1 MYKSVSTK
9 YFMAVMLIL
18 GISIVMLS
26 SIFTAKIREYTVDD
40 SDERLRKT
48 CATVA
53 QILVQPDADISKEHF
68 GAAVWQAQNTI
79 KGVVM
84 INTDQNI
91 IVTDASGAV
100 LLSTVEGVKKD
111 ADIDL
116 SAFEFYT
123 DEEGERFLFSI
134 LSLLP
139 DTSEKYRIY
148 AKALTSRE
156 ETVGYIMALKST
168 AKQDEILGVTSR
180 AVIMGSLLMILA
192 AVVAIYFI
200 TERMMRPLR
209 SMTKATKRYAKGDFS
224 ARVEVWGDDEIAE
237 LGIAFNQMAQ
247 ALDNLEKMRAS
258 FLQSVSH
265 DLRTPMT
272 VIAGFIDNIN
282 SGVIPPDMHRHYLEI
297 VSNEVKRLS
306 RMVNTL
312 LDVSR
317 LESGDKKYNFTDF
330 DIAEMARL
338 ILISFE
344 KPIEEKKIEVEFIAE
359 DSIFVHADEDS
370 IHRVIYNLCHN
381 AIKFSAEGGLLRIKL
396 ERTKDEKVSV
406 SVYNEGQG
414 IAAEDLPYVFDR
426 FYKSDKSRGLDKTG
440 VGLGLYISK
449 TMIDAHGETLCVKS
463 EEGKNCEFAFSLK
476 TVAPHDK
483 NGKNLLQ

>member
-1 MYKSVSTK
+1 MYKSTFAK
-9 YFMAVMLIL
+9 YFTAFVLIL
-18 GISIVMLS
+18 GISIIMLS
-26 SIFTAKIREYTVDD
+26 SIFSALIREYTADD

-48 CATVA
+48 STTVA
-53 QILVQPDADISKEHF
+53 DILDPPDHDIKNL
-68 GAAVWQAQNTI
+68 AAVAEMHRGAI
-79 KGVVM
+79 EGIVK

-91 IVTDASGAV
+91 IVCDQDGKVLFTTLAAAATETLSPASFENY
-100 LLSTVEGVKKD
+100 T
-111 ADIDL
+111 AD
-116 SAFEFYT
+116 T
-123 DEEGERFLFSI
+123 GETFLFSVLP
-134 LSLLP
+134 LSNG
-139 DTSEKYRIY
+139 DAEKYRAY
-148 AKALTSRE
+148 AKPLSGE
-156 ETVGYIMALKST
+156 EGMIGYVLALKST
-168 AKQDEILGVTSR
+168 AKEDAIIGVTRR
-180 AVIMGSLLMILA
+180 AVITGSLWMMLA
-192 AVVAIYFI
+192 ALVAIYFI
-200 TERMMRPLR
+200 TERILHPLR

-224 ARVEVWGDDEIAE
+224 ARVEVWGDDEIAQ
-237 LGIAFNQMAQ
+237 LGTAFNQMAE

-282 SGVIPPDMHRHYLEI
+282 NGVIPPEMHHHYLEI
-297 VSNEVKRLS
+297 VSGEVKRLS

-344 KPIEEKKIEVEFIAE
+344 KPIDEKKIEVEFIAE

-381 AIKFSAEGGLLRIKL
+381 AIKFSAEGGLLRISL
-396 ERTKDEKVSV
+396 TKEKEGKVTV

-414 IAAEDLPYVFDR
+414 ISAEDLPYVFDR
-426 FYKSDKSRGLDKTG
+426 FYKTDKSRGLDKTG

-449 TMIDAHGETLCVKS
+449 TMVDAHGEQLRVRS
-463 EEGKNCEFAFSLK
+463 EEGKNCEFYFDLK
-476 TVAPHDK
+476 TVAPAEKTK
-483 NGKNLLQ
+483 NISK

>member
-1 MYKSVSTK
+1 MYKSVFIK
-9 YFMAVMLIL
+9 YFTAVMLIL

-26 SIFTAKIREYTVDD
+26 SIFTAKIHEYTADD

-53 QILVQPDADISKEHF
+53 AILDPPDHDIGDLEIVVK
-68 GAAVWQAQNTI
+68 QQNTREI
-79 KGVVM
+79 IRGVVA
-84 INTDQNI
+84 INADQDVVITDTNGKI
-91 IVTDASGAV
+91 
-100 LLSTVEGVKKD
+100 LLSTVEGAKD
-111 ADIDL
+111 INVN
-116 SAFEFYT
+116 SPKFELYIAE
-123 DEEGERFLFSI
+123 DGKEFLFSI
-134 LSLLP
+134 LP
-139 DTSEKYRIY
+139 IVNETSEKYRIY
-148 AKALTSRE
+148 AKPLTDGEQR
-156 ETVGYIMALKST
+156 VGYIMTLKST

-200 TERMMRPLR
+200 TERMMHPLR

-237 LGIAFNQMAQ
+237 LGTAFNQMAE

-344 KPIEEKKIEVEFIAE
+344 KPIDEKKIEVEFIAE

-370 IHRVIYNLCHN
+370 IYRVIYNLCHN
-381 AIKFSAEGGLLRIKL
+381 AIKFSSEGGLLRIKL
-396 ERTKDEKVSV
+396 ERVKDEKVSV

-449 TMIDAHGETLCVKS
+449 TMIDAHGEKLCVRS
-463 EEGKNCEFAFSLK
+463 EEGKNCEFQFALK
-476 TVAPHDK
+476 TVSPPDK
-483 NGKNLLQ
+483 NNKNG

>member
-1 MYKSVSTK
+1 
-9 YFMAVMLIL
+9 MLIL
-18 GISIVMLS
+18 GISIIMLS
-26 SIFTAKIREYTVDD
+26 SIFSALIREYTADD

-48 CATVA
+48 SATVA
-53 QILVQPDADISKEHF
+53 EMLDPPDHDIFDLNTIVK
-68 GAAVWQAQNTI
+68 QQNTQDVI
-79 KGVVM
+79 KGLVAINSDQSIVV
-84 INTDQNI
+84 
-91 IVTDASGAV
+91 V
-100 LLSTVEGVKKD
+100 
-111 ADIDL
+111 
-116 SAFEFYT
+116 
-123 DEEGERFLFSI
+123 DEEGSVLFSTIDGVRDTKINISEFEEYEAEDGKKFRFSI
-134 LSLLP
+134 LP
-139 DTSEKYRIY
+139 IVQNATEKYRVY
-148 AKALTSRE
+148 AKALTRSDGE
-156 ETVGYIMALKST
+156 IAGYVMAMKST
-168 AKQDEILGVTSR
+168 AKEDAIIGVTRR
-180 AVIMGSLLMILA
+180 AVITGSLWMILA
-192 AVVAIYFI
+192 ALVAIYFI
-200 TERMMRPLR
+200 TERILHPLR
-209 SMTKATKRYAKGDFS
+209 SMTKATKRYARGDFA

-237 LGIAFNQMAQ
+237 LGTAFNQMAE

-344 KPIEEKKIEVEFIAE
+344 KPIDEKHIEVEFIAE
-359 DSIFVHADEDS
+359 DSIFVHADEDA

-381 AIKFSAEGGLLRIKL
+381 AIKFSSEGGLLKIEL
-396 ERTKDEKVSV
+396 SRTKDEKVAI

-414 IAAEDLPYVFDR
+414 ISAEDLPYVFDR

-449 TMIDAHGETLCVKS
+449 TMIDAHGEQLRVRS
-463 EEGKNCEFAFSLK
+463 EEGKNCEFCFELK
-476 TVAPHDK
+476 TVAPPERTK
-483 NGKNLLQ
+483 NNI

>member
-1 MYKSVSTK
+1 MYKSTFAK
-9 YFMAVMLIL
+9 YFTAFVLIPGL
-18 GISIVMLS
+18 SIILLS
-26 SIFTAKIREYTVDD
+26 SIFIVLIREYTADN

-48 CATVA
+48 STAVA
-53 QILVQPDADISKEHF
+53 EILDPPDHSIKNL
-68 GAAVWQAQNTI
+68 AAVVETRRDMI
-79 KGVVM
+79 HGILK

-91 IVTDASGAV
+91 VICDNEGEILFSTITEHDMQSIS
-100 LLSTVEGVKKD
+100 LSSFNV
-111 ADIDL
+111 
-116 SAFEFYT
+116 YT
-123 DEEGERFLFSI
+123 DENGNAFLFSV
-134 LSLLP
+134 LSLES
-139 DTSEKYRIY
+139 DGTEKYRVY
-148 AKALTSRE
+148 AKELLGE
-156 ETVGYIMALKST
+156 EKTVGYVLAMKST
-168 AKQDEILGVTSR
+168 AREDAIIGVTRRS
-180 AVIMGSLLMILA
+180 VITGSLGMMLA
-192 AVVAIYFI
+192 SLIAIYI
-200 TERMMRPLR
+200 LTERMLHPLR

-224 ARVEVWGDDEIAE
+224 ARVEVFGDDEIAQ
-237 LGIAFNQMAQ
+237 LGKAFNQMAE

-282 SGVIPPDMHRHYLEI
+282 NGVIPPDMHRHYLDL

-330 DIAEMARL
+330 DLAEMARL

-344 KPIEEKKIEVEFIAE
+344 KTIDEKKIEVEFIAE
-359 DSIFVHADEDS
+359 DSIFVHADEDA

-381 AIKFSAEGGLLRIKL
+381 AIKFSKEGGTLRISLTRVK
-396 ERTKDEKVSV
+396 EEKVTV

-414 IAAEDLPYVFDR
+414 IAAEDIPYVFDR
-426 FYKSDKSRGLDKTG
+426 FFKTDKSRGLDKNG

-449 TMIDAHGETLCVKS
+449 TMLDAHGETLCVRS
-463 EEGKNCEFAFSLK
+463 EEGKNCEFYFDLK
-476 TVAPHDK
+476 TVAPAEK
-483 NGKNLLQ
+483 TKGSSK

>member
-1 MYKSVSTK
+1 
-9 YFMAVMLIL
+9 MLIL
-18 GISIVMLS
+18 GISIIMLS
-26 SIFTAKIREYTVDD
+26 SIFSALIRGYTADD

-48 CATVA
+48 SATVA
-53 QILVQPDADISKEHF
+53 EMLDPPNHDIVDLNTVVK
-68 GAAVWQAQNTI
+68 QQNTQDVI
-79 KGVVM
+79 KGLVA
-84 INTDQNI
+84 INADQNLI
-91 IVTDASGAV
+91 IADD
-100 LLSTVEGVKKD
+100 EGS
-111 ADIDL
+111 I
-116 SAFEFYT
+116 
-123 DEEGERFLFSI
+123 LFSTIDGVENAELSISEFEEYVAEDGRKFRFFI
-134 LSLLP
+134 LSISEN
-139 DTSEKYRIY
+139 TNEKYRVY
-148 AKALTSRE
+148 AKALTRNDGG
-156 ETVGYIMALKST
+156 TAGYVMALKST
-168 AKQDEILGVTSR
+168 AKEDAIIGVTRR
-180 AVIMGSLLMILA
+180 AVITGSLWMILA
-192 AVVAIYFI
+192 ALVAIYFI
-200 TERMMRPLR
+200 TERILHPLR
-209 SMTKATKRYAKGDFS
+209 SMTKATKRYAKGDFA

-237 LGIAFNQMAQ
+237 LGTAFNQMAE

-344 KPIEEKKIEVEFIAE
+344 KPIDEKRIEVEFIAE
-359 DSIFVHADEDS
+359 DSVYVHADEDA

-381 AIKFSAEGGLLRIKL
+381 AIKFSTAGGLLKIEL
-396 ERTKDEKVSV
+396 ARTKDDKVSI

-449 TMIDAHGETLCVKS
+449 TMIDAHGEQLRVRS
-463 EEGKNCEFAFSLK
+463 EEGKNCEFRFELK
-476 TVAPHDK
+476 TVSPPERSK
-483 NGKNLLQ
+483 GTL

>member
-1 MYKSVSTK
+1 
-9 YFMAVMLIL
+9 
-18 GISIVMLS
+18 
-26 SIFTAKIREYTVDD
+26 
-40 SDERLRKT
+40 
-48 CATVA
+48 
-53 QILVQPDADISKEHF
+53 
-68 GAAVWQAQNTI
+68 
-79 KGVVM
+79 
-84 INTDQNI
+84 
-91 IVTDASGAV
+91 
-100 LLSTVEGVKKD
+100 
-111 ADIDL
+111 
-116 SAFEFYT
+116 
-123 DEEGERFLFSI
+123 
-134 LSLLP
+134 
-139 DTSEKYRIY
+139 
-148 AKALTSRE
+148 
-156 ETVGYIMALKST
+156 
-168 AKQDEILGVTSR
+168 
-180 AVIMGSLLMILA
+180 
-192 AVVAIYFI
+192 
-200 TERMMRPLR
+200 
-209 SMTKATKRYAKGDFS
+209 
-224 ARVEVWGDDEIAE
+224 
-237 LGIAFNQMAQ
+237 MAQ